1 MSKLIFLLKN
11 MEENFRI
18 EDFEFQLR
26 PISIKVSIRWILWKV
41 PLLESKLYSWIHEL
55 EWPARRTSAQI
66 SGLVHISQA
75 VDPRLE

>member
-1 MSKLIFLLKN
+1 

-18 EDFEFQLR
+18 EEFEFQLR
-26 PISIKVSIRWILWKV
+26 RICNKTRWIQWKV